1 MKDKNMQFIKST
13 DYMKNLIILSEI
25 DKNPSTSQSM
35 LASSAGISAAM
46 ANSYIKNLC
55 DNGYVDMHGNNKRTV
70 YQLTAAGMEHKRYL
84 LVSFMAELIDITAN
98 VSEQIKQM
106 LLPVVKDGEKSVF
119 FYGAGE
125 TGLVCVKVA
134 AQIPLLKILGFIDD
148 NPELHQKKVAG
159 FPVFS
164 METAL
169 QQPFDK
175 VVISVFPDD
184 NPRKKLVGLV
194 EESKIVTLSDLDMK
208 IWGK

>member
-1 MKDKNMQFIKST
+1 MQFIKST

-35 LASSAGISAAM
+35 LANNAGISAAM
-46 ANSYIKNLC
+46 VNSYIKNLC
-55 DNGYVDMHGNNKRTV
+55 SNGYLEMYGNNKRTV
-70 YQLTAAGMEHKRYL
+70 SQLTVAGMEYKRYL
-84 LVSFMAELIDITAN
+84 LVSFMAELIDITTN

-106 LLPVVKDGEKSVF
+106 LLPLVRDGETRVF

-134 AQIPLLKILGFIDD
+134 AEIPLLKTIGFIDD

-159 FPVFS
+159 LLVFS
-164 METAL
+164 LETAL

-184 NPRKKLVGLV
+184 GPRKKLFGLV
-194 EESKIVTLSDLDMK
+194 DESKIVTLSDLDMK